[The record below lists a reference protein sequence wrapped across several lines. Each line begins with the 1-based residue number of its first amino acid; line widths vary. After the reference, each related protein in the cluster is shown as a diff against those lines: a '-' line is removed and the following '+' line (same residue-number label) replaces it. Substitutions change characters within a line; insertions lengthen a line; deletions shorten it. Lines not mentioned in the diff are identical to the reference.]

1 MVIDGD
7 WKNKVRTM
15 RANKNHEGAKRELR
29 KAKMSIGYRN
39 TTDRN
44 KIFIDYCLA
53 HYAFVENDFDLAN
66 MYLNSLDTLFNDNDF
81 KITDYQKEYCNYLW
95 LYVNINYTNI
105 EIDIIVSSMKKV
117 YDYYISI
124 EENDIAI
131 SALVNIFRFQ
141 GDEER
146 ILEGLS
152 SLMKCDN
159 ISDWNF
165 VDSILSDCDKISHN
179 LYIKALE
186 IVDEYNIHFNIDIV

>member
-7 WKNKVRTM
+7 WKNKVRVM
-15 RANKNHEGAKRELR
+15 RVNKDHEGAKRELR
-29 KAKMSIGYRN
+29 KAKMSGAYQN

-53 HYAFVENDFDLAN
+53 HHAYVEKDFDLAN
-66 MYLNSLDTLFNDNDF
+66 VYLNSLDMIFNNGNGF
-81 KITDYQKEYCNYLW
+81 ELQKEYSNFLW
-95 LYVNINYTNI
+95 LYVNVNHSNMK
-105 EIDIIVSSMKKV
+105 IDEIVSNMKKV

-131 SALVNIFRFQ
+131 SALVNVFRFQ
-141 GDEER
+141 SDEER
-146 ILEGLS
+146 ILIGLFE
-152 SLMKCDN
+152 LMKCEN

-165 VDSILSDCDKISHN
+165 VESILDDCDKISHN

-186 IVDEYNIHFNIDIV
+186 IVNECNIHFNIDII